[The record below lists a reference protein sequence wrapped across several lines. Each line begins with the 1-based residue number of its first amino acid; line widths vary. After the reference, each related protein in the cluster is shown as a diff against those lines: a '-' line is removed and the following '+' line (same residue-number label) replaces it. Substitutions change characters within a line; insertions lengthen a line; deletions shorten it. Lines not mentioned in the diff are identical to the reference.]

1 MSYARIC
8 TIQAHCHL
16 RVGLER
22 VSQLVCENFG
32 LKIAMVLIGAH
43 LSLSLPPQGFHN
55 VLHHRPAKQILYNVI
70 GSSRPRIQVQ
80 VIFVLITVFKTCIN
94 TFYYSTTLSL
104 EM

>member
-43 LSLSLPPQGFHN
+43 LSLSLPPRDFIMFYTIDQ
-55 VLHHRPAKQILYNVI
+55 Q
-70 GSSRPRIQVQ
+70 SR
-80 VIFVLITVFKTCIN
+80 FCTM
-94 TFYYSTTLSL
+94 S
-104 EM
+104 